1 MSKKYHTQKR
11 EFLNLKTDMRAYL
24 IAMVEDT
31 SDFAHCC
38 GEHKKSAEVVF
49 KIASCYDEIELHFDM
64 DTASQRENSLYK
76 ANKLAEVIHAFRDAM
91 EKEVAL
97 VNERETV
104 HQNARAAS
112 AVH

>member
-1 MSKKYHTQKR
+1 MSKKYHYR
-11 EFLNLKTDMRAYL
+11 ERAFLNINAEMRAYV
-24 IAMVEDT
+24 IAVVEDT
-31 SDFAHCC
+31 GSFPDCC
-38 GEHKKSAEVVF
+38 EEYRQGGKIVF
-49 KIASCYDEIELHFDM
+49 EIASCYDEIELHFDM
-64 DTASQRENSLYK
+64 ETATQRENSLYK
-76 ANKLAEVIHAFRDAM
+76 ANKLAEVINAFRDAM